1 MTIDSSEAF
10 AVERRAMVES
20 QLRRRDIL
28 DPRVLEVM
36 ARVPRHEFVPA
47 ELRGQAYED
56 HPIPIGESQTISQP
70 YIVAFMLQAL
80 QIAPTDVVLEIG
92 TGSGYL
98 TAILAELSRWTYSIE
113 RHPVLAQAAE
123 LKLAS
128 LGCSNITAMIGDGSQ
143 GVPEYAPFDSIVVSA
158 AAPQI
163 PQPLVEQ
170 LREGGRMVIPVGPAS
185 AQELLLVR
193 KQDDIPVTMRLEGC
207 RFVPL
212 IGVQGYGSGW

>member
-1 MTIDSSEAF
+1 MTVHSSEAF

-28 DPRVLEVM
+28 DQRVLEVM

-80 QIAPTDVVLEIG
+80 HLSATDVVLEIG

-113 RHPVLAQAAE
+113 RHLVLAQAAE

-163 PQPLVEQ
+163 PQPLVDQ